1 MTSFLLPTLGFV
13 CSFSSRLRSKVRVF
27 FKIIL
32 FIYFWLHW
40 VFIAACGLSLFV
52 ASGDCSSL
60 WYMGFRHM
68 GFNSCS
74 MFLNSCGLW
83 VLEYGLSNCGAWTW
97 LLCSMWNLPGP
108 GIKSVSPALASGF
121 LSSVPPGKC
130 LFVYLFLVVLGLPCC
145 RWAFSSYGKRGL
157 LFFMVHGLLMW
168 WFLLWSTGSRRMGF
182 SSCSKWA
189 Q

>member
-1 MTSFLLPTLGFV
+1 
-13 CSFSSRLRSKVRVF
+13 
-27 FKIIL
+27 
-32 FIYFWLHW
+32 
-40 VFIAACGLSLFV
+40 
-52 ASGDCSSL
+52 
-60 WYMGFRHM
+60 MGFRHM

-145 RWAFSSYGKRGL
+145 RWAFSSGEQEL
-157 LFFMVHGLLMW
+157 L
-168 WFLLWSTGSRRMGF
+168 
-182 SSCSKWA
+182 SSCSAQASSYSGVSCCKAWA
-189 Q
+189 LGAWALVVAANRSRAQVNSYGTWA